1 MSAASLVKSHQR
13 TCAGREGTSV
23 LCQEEKCDL
32 TARCSSIEGFY
43 LPQVFC
49 VSALLIGSCFRINT
63 GRSHRPNSFFDIV
76 RSEAASKYYWG
87 PNTLHYLSTDAPVM
101 RHALRADLR
110 ITCAMT
116 VKQDPIDNS
125 IISDADAPL
134 DPGSSCDYRQ
144 VLYRSSATL
153 NPMVSFPLQDISLK
167 ETFIL

>member
-1 MSAASLVKSHQR
+1 MLPVCPYQR
-13 TCAGREGTSV
+13 TSSDRSGMSLT
-23 LCQEEKCDL
+23 CQEEKCDL

-76 RSEAASKYYWG
+76 WSEAASKYYWG
-87 PNTLHYLSTDAPVM
+87 TNTLHYLSTDAPVM
-101 RHALRADLR
+101 RHALRADLH

-125 IISDADAPL
+125 IICL
-134 DPGSSCDYRQ
+134 RHTYR
-144 VLYRSSATL
+144 LRSGDRYAAHEFGL
-153 NPMVSFPLQDISLK
+153 
-167 ETFIL
+167 